1 MSQHIAVKISR
12 LKEFVRFKFS
22 WLADFLVR
30 AIDPLGRISYSQE
43 GEDLLLRRIFEG
55 KKTGFYVDVGAHHP
69 KRFSNTHIFY
79 KSGWRG
85 INIEPN
91 PAALMS
97 FTRERKGDI
106 NLQFGV
112 ASERGDLLYYEFD
125 DPALNTFDKKLA
137 EERESTTSYRLIAT
151 QRVRIDRLDAL
162 LEAHVPQGV
171 TIDFLT
177 VDVEGMDLDVLK
189 SNNWNKFRPR
199 CVLTEILDTPL
210 TIESLAGSPT
220 IVYLQ
225 QQGYRLLAKTYNSF
239 FFLDDRVDQIGRT
252 DI

>member
-1 MSQHIAVKISR
+1 MKEWVRSCLSR
-12 LKEFVRFKFS
+12 PASF
-22 WLADFLVR
+22 LAC
-30 AIDPLGRISYSQE
+30 AIDSWIKISYSQE
-43 GEDLLLRRIFEG
+43 GEDLLLHRIFEG

-69 KRFSNTHIFY
+69 RRFSNTHIFY

-91 PAALMS
+91 PVAVAR

-112 ASERGDLLYYEFD
+112 GSQRGDLLYYEFD
-125 DPALNTFDKKLA
+125 DPALNTFDEKLA
-137 EERESTTSYRLIAT
+137 DERESTTSYRLIAT
-151 QRVRIDRLDAL
+151 QIIRIDRLDVL
-162 LEAHVPQGV
+162 LEAYVPQGV

-189 SNNWNKFRPR
+189 SNDWNKFRPR

-210 TIESLAGSPT
+210 TLESLAGSPT
-220 IVYLQ
+220 IAYMQ

-239 FFLDDRVDQIGRT
+239 FFLDDRVEKIGRT

>member
-1 MSQHIAVKISR
+1 MKEWVRSWMSNSVSFLACAIDSWIKISY
-12 LKEFVRFKFS
+12 
-22 WLADFLVR
+22 A
-30 AIDPLGRISYSQE
+30 QE
-43 GEDLLLRRIFEG
+43 SEDLLLRRIFEG

-79 KSGWRG
+79 KSGWCG

-91 PAALMS
+91 PAAIAS
-97 FTRERKGDI
+97 FNRERKRDI

-112 ASERGDLLYYEFD
+112 GSQRGDLLYYEFND
-125 DPALNTFDKKLA
+125 AALNTFDKKLA
-137 EERESTTSYRLIAT
+137 EERESTTSYRIIAT
-151 QRVRIDRLDAL
+151 QRIRIDRLDAL
-162 LEAHVPQGV
+162 LEAYAPQEV

-189 SNNWNKFRPR
+189 SNDWNKFRPQ
-199 CVLTEILDTPL
+199 CVVTEVLDTPL
-210 TIESLAGSPT
+210 TIDSLAKNPT
-220 IVYLQ
+220 IVYMQ

-239 FFLDDRVDQIGRT
+239 FFLDDQVEKLGRT

>member
-1 MSQHIAVKISR
+1 MKEWVRSWTSNPVSFLACAIDSWIKISY
-12 LKEFVRFKFS
+12 
-22 WLADFLVR
+22 A
-30 AIDPLGRISYSQE
+30 QE
-43 GEDLLLRRIFEG
+43 GEDLLLHRIFEG

-91 PAALMS
+91 PIAVAS
-97 FTRERKGDI
+97 FNRERKGDI
-106 NLQFGV
+106 NLQSGV
-112 ASERGDLLYYEFD
+112 GSQRGDLLYYEFD

-151 QRVRIDRLDAL
+151 QRIRIDRLDAL

-171 TIDFLT
+171 AIDFLT

-189 SNNWNKFRPR
+189 SNDWNKFRPR

-220 IVYLQ
+220 IVYMQ

-239 FFLDDRVDQIGRT
+239 FFLDDRVDQVGRT
-252 DI
+252 NI

>member
-1 MSQHIAVKISR
+1 M
-12 LKEFVRFKFS
+12 
-22 WLADFLVR
+22 LATICAGV
-30 AIDPLGRISYSQE
+30 IDLITLRISEMVSGLGNGHSEQSFRSQ
-43 GEDLLLRRIFEG
+43 
-55 KKTGFYVDVGAHHP
+55 FYCLEWPCWNVS

-151 QRVRIDRLDAL
+151 QRIRIDRLDAL

-252 DI
+252 NI